1 MSTVPIGRHVF
12 GIVLF
17 VSLWLIGLLFF
28 CLHILIVDYPI
39 DYPTT
44 RLDPFTPAILY
55 GFPRI
60 TAEVVAL
67 YFILRPNSFRWS
79 WHRVLIAFALFIL
92 WSLYSIAQGTMHAP
106 GWVFAHFWWM
116 LGLLGGLLVVLVVS
130 ALGALLRRRRMAAT

>member
-1 MSTVPIGRHVF
+1 MSAVPIRRRVV

-17 VSLWLIGLLFF
+17 LSLWLTGVLFF
-28 CLHILIVDYPI
+28 CLHILIM

-60 TAEVVAL
+60 TGEVILL

-79 WHRVLIAFALFIL
+79 WHRALIAFALLVPWLF
-92 WSLYSIAQGTMHAP
+92 YSIEHIMHAP
-106 GWVFAHFWWM
+106 AWVFAHSWWIIT
-116 LGLLGGLLVVLVVS
+116 LLCGLIILLVVS
-130 ALGALLRRRRMAAT
+130 AVGAWLTRTKLIAT